1 MAALSK
7 APTKLVDEAVVA
19 RNKLKALLAA
29 NKIDYER
36 MYSSYDTRLQQV
48 RIKFYYVN
56 TTRLTGKMFAAAD
69 TLGFKRHRS
78 DFSGVVSLVGY
89 F

>member
-7 APTKLVDEAVVA
+7 APTELVIKATDA

-29 NKIDYER
+29 NKIDYVR
-36 MYSSYDTRLQQV
+36 IYSSFDTRLQQV
-48 RIKFYYVN
+48 RVKFYYVN
-56 TTRLTGKMFAAAD
+56 QSRLTGKTCAAAD
-69 TLGFKRHRS
+69 HFGFKRHRS
-78 DFSGVVSLVGY
+78 DFSGVVSFVGY